1 MDNKI
6 LEIET
11 KWKDRMRKAMI
22 NMDKNCGE
30 SILMGGESKLMGDVL
45 ERIGNTGLFGNET

>member
-1 MDNKI
+1 MDNRI

-30 SILMGGESKLMGDVL
+30 SKLMGDVL
-45 ERIGNTGLFGNET
+45 KRVGNTCLR